1 MQRAAA
7 SLLDTA
13 GHGLKSRVGCR
24 VGFSLGSLTDAETS
38 PKPACRA
45 VTCAACPVVT
55 CQPTLP
61 ELSAL
66 CNMSVGSQGL
76 RLSSPPS
83 TPRFSATSQAGREQ
97 PFPAPRD
104 SQDDQVPVKSIS
116 QCDLLWALEGDQKH
130 GSNGTEV
137 FCVQWHSFSTFL
149 ISQQQWGSA
158 ISWWCV

>member
-7 SLLDTA
+7 SLPGTVR
-13 GHGLKSRVGCR
+13 HGLKSRVECR
-24 VGFSLGSLTDAETS
+24 MGFSLGSLTDADTS

-97 PFPAPRD
+97 PFPAPHD

-130 GSNGTEV
+130 GSSGTEV
-137 FCVQWHSFSTFL
+137 FCVQ
-149 ISQQQWGSA
+149 
-158 ISWWCV
+158 